1 MKPFRTSSAVVLGI
15 STLFSVSNGNAGGC
29 ISRFDKKA
37 EIECFSDEKK
47 FIDTKENEL
56 SFEVG
61 V

>member
-1 MKPFRTSSAVVLGI
+1 MKPFRTSSAILSGI
-15 STLFSVSNGNAGGC
+15 SSLFPVSNGNAGVC

-56 SFEVG
+56 PFEVG